1 MKTTTT
7 ILRKVLALLMVL
19 ILTINYSCTK
29 RDDDDDNQD
38 GHFTYIGTIDPFC
51 GYLIL
56 LEDEDDFLYGIEFVK
71 PINLDSTFK
80 QGGMKVKVTFSYI
93 GEQYMTCGG
102 FVGSPEKIEIIKI
115 KKL

>member
-1 MKTTTT
+1 MKTTT
-7 ILRKVLALLMVL
+7 ILRKVLGLITVL

-29 RDDDDDNQD
+29 RDDDDNQD

-102 FVGSPEKIEIIKI
+102 FVGFPEKIEIIKI

>member
-1 MKTTTT
+1 MKTTTA

-38 GHFTYIGTIDPFC
+38 GHFTYIGTIDQFC
-51 GYLIL
+51 GYLIA
-56 LEDEDDFLYGIEFVK
+56 LEKDYVEVGSSSFIK

-93 GEQYMTCGG
+93 GEQYMTCAG
-102 FVGSPEKIEIIKI
+102 FVGFPEKIEIIKI